1 MFSEEE
7 LLGRIEELEL
17 TIDEIRDEHEI
28 QLEKI
33 TKKLKDEEQTRLR
46 KYELI
51 EKKIHRVA
59 MICEK
64 NRKDYCQ
71 ARENYTH
78 ERDRAAKLGT

>member
-33 TKKLKDEEQTRLR
+33 TKKLKDEEQTRYSTKIKTSILQFRLR

-59 MICEK
+59 IICEK
-64 NRKDYCQ
+64 NR
-71 ARENYTH
+71 
-78 ERDRAAKLGT
+78 LIFILF